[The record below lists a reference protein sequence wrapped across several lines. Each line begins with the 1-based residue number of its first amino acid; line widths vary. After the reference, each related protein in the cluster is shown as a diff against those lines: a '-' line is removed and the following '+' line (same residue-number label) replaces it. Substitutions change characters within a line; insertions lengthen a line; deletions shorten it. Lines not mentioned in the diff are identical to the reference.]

1 MAPRTRPNHTAAPEE
16 TEEMAFTQIRYKVKN
31 AVAEVTLNR
40 PDRLNAWTK
49 TMMEELI
56 AAADMAD
63 ADDAVRAVIVTG
75 AGRAFCAGADLDP
88 DTFAERQEAARSMEG
103 VPRDTAGRLTLKL
116 IGIKKPIIAAIN
128 GPAVGVGITM
138 TLAMDIRLASE
149 KARIGFAFNRR
160 GMVPEGCSTW
170 LLPRLVGFS
179 QAAEWI
185 YTGRVFSAQE
195 ALAGRLVS
203 RVLPEGELLP
213 AATRLAAE
221 IAENTSAVSTALSRN
236 MLWDMLGATHPMD
249 AHRIESKCLHSMFR
263 SADLVEGISAF
274 LEKRPPRFAMRPT
287 ADMPDFFPWRTQPP
301 YEESEEE
308 P

>member
-1 MAPRTRPNHTAAPEE
+1 
-16 TEEMAFTQIRYKVKN
+16 MAFTQIRYEVKN

-49 TMMEELI
+49 TMMEELMT
-56 AAADMAD
+56 AASMAD

-249 AHRIESKCLHSMFR
+249 AHRIESKCLHYMFR
-263 SADLVEGISAF
+263 SADLVEGIGAF

>member
-1 MAPRTRPNHTAAPEE
+1 MD
-16 TEEMAFTQIRYKVKN
+16 FTQIIYEVKS
-31 AVAEVTLNR
+31 AIAWVTLNR

-56 AAADMAD
+56 TAAEMVDT
-63 ADDAVRAVIVTG
+63 DDAVRVVIVTG

-88 DTFAERQEAARSMEG
+88 DTFAKRRTAAQASEG
-103 VPRDTAGRLTLKL
+103 VPRDTAGQLTLKL
-116 IGIKKPIIAAIN
+116 TDIKKPIIAAIN

-170 LLPRLVGFS
+170 FLTRLVGFS

-185 YTGRVFSAQE
+185 YTGRIFSAEE

-203 RVLPEGELLP
+203 RVLPEDELLP
-213 AATRLAAE
+213 AAARLAGE

-236 MLWDMLGATHPMD
+236 MLWDMLGATHPME
-249 AHRIESKCLHSMFR
+249 AHTIESKCLHYMFQ
-263 SADLVEGISAF
+263 SADLVEGINAF
-274 LEKRPPRFAMRPT
+274 LEKRPPRFTMRPT
-287 ADMPDFFPWRTQPP
+287 GDMPDFFPWRTQPP
-301 YEESEEE
+301 YRDES
-308 P
+308 

>member
-1 MAPRTRPNHTAAPEE
+1 
-16 TEEMAFTQIRYKVKN
+16 MAFTQIRYEVKN

-63 ADDAVRAVIVTG
+63 ADDAVRAIVVTG

-116 IGIKKPIIAAIN
+116 IDIKKPIIAAIN

-263 SADLVEGISAF
+263 SADLGEGISAF

>member
-1 MAPRTRPNHTAAPEE
+1 
-16 TEEMAFTQIRYKVKN
+16 MAFTQIRYEVKN

-203 RVLPEGELLP
+203 HVLPEGELLP

-221 IAENTSAVSTALSRN
+221 IAANTSAVSTALSRN

-249 AHRIESKCLHSMFR
+249 AHRIESKCLHYMFR
-263 SADLVEGISAF
+263 SADLAEGISAF
-274 LEKRPPRFAMRPT
+274 WEKRPPHFAMRPT

>member
-1 MAPRTRPNHTAAPEE
+1 
-16 TEEMAFTQIRYKVKN
+16 MAFTQIIYEVKN
-31 AVAEVTLNR
+31 AVAWVTLNR

-49 TMMEELI
+49 TMMEELM
-56 AAADMAD
+56 AAAAMAD
-63 ADDAVRAVIVTG
+63 ADDAVRVVIVTG

-88 DTFAERQEAARSMEG
+88 DTFAERQEAARAEKG
-103 VPRDTAGRLTLKL
+103 VPRDTAGQLTLKL
-116 IGIKKPIIAAIN
+116 AGIKKPIIAAIN

-138 TLAMDIRLASE
+138 TLAMDIRLASD

-170 LLPRLVGFS
+170 LLTRLVGFG

-203 RVLPEGELLP
+203 RVLAEDELLP
-213 AATRLAAE
+213 AASRLAAE
-221 IAENTSAVSTALSRN
+221 IAENTSAISTALSRS
-236 MLWDMLGATHPMD
+236 MLWDMLGATHPME
-249 AHRIESKCLHSMFR
+249 AHRIESKCLHYMFR
-263 SADLVEGISAF
+263 SGDLTEGIDAF
-274 LEKRPPRFAMRPT
+274 LEKRPPRFAMLPS
-287 ADMPDFFPWRTQPP
+287 ADMPDFFPWRAQPP

>member
-1 MAPRTRPNHTAAPEE
+1 MD
-16 TEEMAFTQIRYKVKN
+16 FTQIIYEVKS
-31 AVAEVTLNR
+31 AIAWVTLNR

-56 AAADMAD
+56 TAADMAD
-63 ADDAVRAVIVTG
+63 TDDAVRVVIVTG

-88 DTFAERQEAARSMEG
+88 DTFAERRTAAQASEG
-103 VPRDTAGRLTLKL
+103 VPRDTAGQLTLKL
-116 IGIKKPIIAAIN
+116 TDIKKPIIAAIN

-170 LLPRLVGFS
+170 FLTRLVGFS

-185 YTGRVFSAQE
+185 YTGRIFSAEE

-203 RVLPEGELLP
+203 RVLPEDELLP
-213 AATRLAAE
+213 AAARLAGE

-236 MLWDMLGATHPMD
+236 MLWDMLGATHPME
-249 AHRIESKCLHSMFR
+249 AHTIESKCLHYMFQ
-263 SADLVEGISAF
+263 SADLVEGINAF
-274 LEKRPPRFAMRPT
+274 LEKRPPRFTMRPT
-287 ADMPDFFPWRTQPP
+287 GDMPDFFPWRTHPP
-301 YEESEEE
+301 YRDES
-308 P
+308 

>member
-1 MAPRTRPNHTAAPEE
+1 MD
-16 TEEMAFTQIRYKVKN
+16 FTQIIYEVKS
-31 AVAEVTLNR
+31 AIAWVTLNR

-56 AAADMAD
+56 TAAEMAD
-63 ADDAVRAVIVTG
+63 TDDAVRVVIVTG

-88 DTFAERQEAARSMEG
+88 DTFAERRTAAQASEG
-103 VPRDTAGRLTLKL
+103 VPRDTAGQLTLKL
-116 IGIKKPIIAAIN
+116 TDIKKPIIAAIN

-170 LLPRLVGFS
+170 FLTRLVGFS

-185 YTGRVFSAQE
+185 YTGRIFSAEE

-203 RVLPEGELLP
+203 RVLPEDELLP
-213 AATRLAAE
+213 AAARLAGE

-236 MLWDMLGATHPMD
+236 MLWDMLGATHPME
-249 AHRIESKCLHSMFR
+249 AHTIESKCLHYMFQ
-263 SADLVEGISAF
+263 SADLVEGINAF
-274 LEKRPPRFAMRPT
+274 LEKRPPRFTMRPT
-287 ADMPDFFPWRTQPP
+287 GDMPDFFPWRTQPP
-301 YEESEEE
+301 YLDES
-308 P
+308 